1 MHKHEK
7 SFFDSSE
14 YETRGDIAIG
24 FRIRKAAIFKE
35 CLEQLNPHCSFLP
48 SWDDF
53 GILNAMPVPIAVAHC
68 ETGVLLFTNAS
79 YATMLGYTPQELM
92 HKKTWMSVVADLSL
106 AEVNASLK
114 AEADFGTHPMK
125 HARSWIKKDGTQITG
140 SAWYFKAKTSSLRY
154 VCDGEEKVAKPL
166 EVVICQVYLDG
177 HDKPQGVKRA
187 VECTWAD
194 FTGDEPDEPINFDF

>member
-7 SFFDSSE
+7 SFFDS
-14 YETRGDIAIG
+14 
-24 FRIRKAAIFKE
+24 RKAAIFKE
-35 CLEQLNPHCSFLP
+35 CLEQLNPHCSALP

-53 GILNAMPVPIAVAHC
+53 GILNAMPVPIAVSHC

-92 HKKTWMSVVADLSL
+92 HQKKWMSLVTDMSL

-125 HARSWIKKDGTQITG
+125 HARTWIKKDGTQITG
-140 SAWYFKAKTSSLRY
+140 TAWYFKAKTSSLRY
-154 VCDGEEKVAKPL
+154 VCEDEERVAKPL
-166 EVVICQVYLDG
+166 EVTVCQVYLDG
-177 HDKPQGVKRA
+177 YDKPQGVKRA
-187 VECTWAD
+187 VECTWATFRD
-194 FTGDEPDEPINFDF
+194 HESDESVIFDI